1 MRIGKLLLVDKQAW
15 NRLVGT
21 ISIFGLPEPA
31 IGRQLSRFNRL
42 FPQFILEISLKFPEV
57 HLKLYTNKPN
67 IAQLQDSAARAIKW
81 VCRKLGNHVV
91 SLSGESMEQVVG
103 RLLYENNATLA
114 VAESCTGGLIAN
126 LLTDVPGSSDY
137 FLFSAV
143 TYSNQAKMKIL
154 KVKAQTLAKHGAV
167 SDQIAGE
174 MANGAKYS
182 VDATYGLATSGIAG
196 PGGGTDDK
204 PVGTVCIGLATPSS
218 VAGHRFYFPQENRKM
233 CKHIFSIAALNLL
246 RIELLRAKQA
256 ASHLES

>member
-1 MRIGKLLLVDKQAW
+1 MPLKNKAAW

-31 IGRQLSRFNRL
+31 IDRQLTQFKQL
-42 FPQFILEISLKFPEV
+42 FPQFILKISLKFPET
-57 HLKLYTNKPN
+57 HLKLYTGKPN
-67 IAQLQDSAARAIKW
+67 IAQLQNSAAEATKW
-81 VCRKLGNHVV
+81 ISRKLGNHVFSV
-91 SLSGESMEQVVG
+91 SGQSMEQIVG

-126 LLTDVPGSSDY
+126 LLTDVPGSSEY

-154 KVKAQTLAKHGAV
+154 KVQTQTLAKHGAV
-167 SDQIAGE
+167 SDQVAGE
-174 MANGAKYS
+174 MAHGARHS

-218 VAGHRFYFPQENRKM
+218 VAGHRFYFPHENRKM
-233 CKHIFSIAALNLL
+233 SKHIFAVAALNLL
-246 RIELLRAKQA
+246 RTELLRATQST
-256 ASHLES
+256 SHLQT

>member
-1 MRIGKLLLVDKQAW
+1 LPLKDKEAW

-31 IGRQLSRFNRL
+31 IDRQLTQFNQL
-42 FPQFILEISLKFPEV
+42 FPQFILGISLNFPET
-57 HLKLYTNKPN
+57 HLKIYTDKPN
-67 IAQLQDSAARAIKW
+67 IAQLKNSAAEATAWI
-81 VCRKLGNHVV
+81 CRKLGNHVF
-91 SLSGESMEQVVG
+91 SDSGQSMGQVVG
-103 RLLYENNATLA
+103 GLLYENNATLA

-126 LLTDVPGSSDY
+126 LLTDVPGSSEY

-143 TYSNQAKMKIL
+143 TYSNQAKMNIL
-154 KVKAQTLAKHGAV
+154 KVQAQTLEKHGAV

-174 MANGAKYS
+174 MAHGARTS

-218 VAGHRFYFPQENRKM
+218 VAGHRFYFPLENRRM
-233 CKHIFSIAALNLL
+233 NKHIFAVAALNLL
-246 RIELLRAKQA
+246 RTELIGAKQPI
-256 ASHLES
+256 SHLQS